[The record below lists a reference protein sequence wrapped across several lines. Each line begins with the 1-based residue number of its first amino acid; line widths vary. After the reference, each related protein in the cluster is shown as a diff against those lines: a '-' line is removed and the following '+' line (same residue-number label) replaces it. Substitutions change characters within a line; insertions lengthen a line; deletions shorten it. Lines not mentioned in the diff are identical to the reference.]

1 MKVLITSYTTPQ
13 ASHRFCFFH
22 KIVGDFTYFVA
33 SDVCENFPYDFN
45 VAALKNKCIKAA
57 RITQPDWLVLLS
69 GIDAGLSKLPNFKK
83 LDENILYLGKKIC
96 RAKVPEKASNWIL
109 SKKIYNNYLIDESY
123 KCYGWEDYDFTFNT
137 CKDLKKE
144 TLDDFLTVDI
154 LPDLD
159 HLKLVNRDE
168 YAIKTC
174 QQNEKLFFDKYKA
187 LHGFDFVF
195 PD

>member
-83 LDENILYLGKKIC
+83 LDENILYLGKKFAALKFQKKHPTGYYQKKYTTIISLMNLTNVMAGKIMTLHLIL
-96 RAKVPEKASNWIL
+96 AKI
-109 SKKIYNNYLIDESY
+109 
-123 KCYGWEDYDFTFNT
+123 
-137 CKDLKKE
+137 
-144 TLDDFLTVDI
+144 
-154 LPDLD
+154 
-159 HLKLVNRDE
+159 
-168 YAIKTC
+168 
-174 QQNEKLFFDKYKA
+174 
-187 LHGFDFVF
+187 
-195 PD
+195 